1 MRAGGPQGQMR
12 GGSSGEQQGR
22 WPKKEAPSTVE
33 VEEPQIKAPPLK
45 VKQLRKV
52 WGSQW
57 CTHPQERPEHP
68 LCGPAQSGYAQERGE
83 GAVLV
88 KGAAGVVWGGEQAV
102 GGNTEDSL
110 AITVSTPCCSKNK
123 FTKGDNLR
131 VQKNRGESSKLQTL
145 PLGEC

>member
-52 WGSQW
+52 WGSQR
-57 CTHPQERPEHP
+57 CTHPRERPEHP
-68 LCGPAQSGYAQERGE
+68 LCGPAQSGYAQERE

-131 VQKNRGESSKLQTL
+131 VQKNRGVK
-145 PLGEC
+145 